1 MSLEIVENIFTI
13 NLDMII
19 TTAFAAILLVFG
31 HFVVS
36 KVNFL
41 EKYCIPAAV
50 VGGFIFMF
58 ITFIGYMTNTFAFNF
73 DTTLQDFLMLM
84 FFTTVGLGASLSILK
99 KGGKLLI
106 IYWLIAGFVSICQNI
121 IGISVSKVVG
131 LENAYG
137 LLCSAIS
144 MIGGHGAGLSYGDTF
159 LDMGY
164 NAGPLVGT
172 AAPTFGLISAVLIG
186 GPIARKL
193 IEKNN
198 LAPDGSDDLDIDSS
212 IENINVGGKEKLTSL
227 DILKNVTAILIC
239 MALGTIVSGWISGLI
254 DMSFPT
260 YVGAMFIAVIVRN
273 LNEALNLYKFDFSL
287 VDGIG
292 DVALGLYLSMAIMTL
307 QIWDLVGLAGGM
319 FAVLLGQVIF
329 VSLFGYFIVFRLLGK
344 NYDSAVMVAGMIGHT
359 LGATPTAVVN
369 LGAVT
374 QKYGE
379 SRKAWMIVPI
389 VGAFLVDLIYQ
400 PQTIWFIKNFVVDLT
415 SALL

>member
-164 NAGPLVGT
+164 NAGPLVGA